1 MPSNSPS
8 PDQTIIAEEQLAP
21 GSAASSKESE
31 MQRGNSRKPEPEAEP
46 ASGDALLEKI
56 AAELYGISSML
67 LGEGEEAVGLIEGVV
82 ANVDLPTCCDTA
94 EARRKARL
102 LLAADAITL
111 LGQRDASTNEA
122 LAAPGDDSGPAGC
135 IEDDDL
141 SAAGV
146 TPDELERMIT
156 GPEHHRL
163 RDWLEGLSDSLRV
176 IFVLRAIAALT
187 SVEVAELLSKYGGLA
202 ARGWTAEAVRS
213 NFRQA
218 LCSLASQLIHATA
231 TK

>member
-21 GSAASSKESE
+21 GSAASSNESE
-31 MQRGNSRKPEPEAEP
+31 MQRGKSRKPEAEP
-46 ASGDALLEKI
+46 AGGDALLEKI

-111 LGQRDASTNEA
+111 LGQRDSSA
-122 LAAPGDDSGPAGC
+122 LAAPCDDSGPAGC

-156 GPEHHRL
+156 GPERHRL

-176 IFVLRAIAALT
+176 IFVLRAIAALN
-187 SVEVAELLSKYGGLA
+187 SVEVAGLLSEYGGSA
-202 ARGWTAEAVRS
+202 ARGWTPEAVRS

>member
-1 MPSNSPS
+1 MPSNPTSL
-8 PDQTIIAEEQLAP
+8 DNGIITEEHLAHKDAVSSTLAAEALGA
-21 GSAASSKESE
+21 K
-31 MQRGNSRKPEPEAEP
+31 SRKPKATPV
-46 ASGDALLEKI
+46 SGDALLEKI

-94 EARRKARL
+94 EAHRKARL
-102 LLAADAITL
+102 LLAADAITV
-111 LGQRDASTNEA
+111 LGRSSTNNAA
-122 LAAPGDDSGPAGC
+122 LAAPGDESGPEGC

-146 TPDELERMIT
+146 TPEVLEQMIT
-156 GPEHHRL
+156 GPDRHRL

-187 SVEVAELLSKYGGLA
+187 SVEVARLLSEHGGSA
-202 ARGWTAEAVRS
+202 AKGWTPEAVRGS
-213 NFRQA
+213 FRQA
-218 LCSLASQLIHATA
+218 LCSLTSQLIHASA
-231 TK
+231 TR